1 MHCRRQCPRQ
11 NRLVRGVLHSFA
23 GVFEVFA
30 SAMCGSAPCARCYQQ
45 QRREQT
51 VDESFHA

>member
-1 MHCRRQCPRQ
+1 
-11 NRLVRGVLHSFA
+11 
-23 GVFEVFA
+23 
-30 SAMCGSAPCARCYQQ
+30 MCGSAPCARCYQQ